1 MANGLYLIVNP
12 AARRGRSKRRI
23 DQLVGAFR
31 DAGLRPE
38 LLESES
44 PGDIEAKVRAA
55 AEDGAERVIVAG
67 GDGTVHEAANG
78 LMTASQR
85 PALGVIPT
93 GSGNDFA
100 KACGID
106 LDWVIATRTLAGRI
120 ADGAEPRPL
129 DVGRC
134 NERHFTNGVGIG
146 FDAIVTRYAHEVR
159 APIGD
164 LVYLVGL
171 ARAML
176 KGIATPELSVDSAEL
191 RYDGKATLANIA
203 NGPWLGGRFLI
214 APAADNADGRLNLVI
229 AESVT
234 RRRILQLLPSLM
246 RGEHLDAPEVR
257 HASIDRVVVTAEC
270 PTPSHVDG
278 EVMPLATRFEIEC
291 LPGALRLL

>member
-1 MANGLYLIVNP
+1 MARPLYLIVNP

-23 DQLVGAFR
+23 ADLVAAFR
-31 DAGLRPE
+31 QAGLQPE
-38 LLESES
+38 LLESEAQ
-44 PGDIEAKVRAA
+44 GDLETKVRAA
-55 AEDGAERVIVAG
+55 ADEGAGQVVVAG
-67 GDGTVHEAANG
+67 GDGTVHEAVNG
-78 LMTASQR
+78 LMTAER
-85 PALGVIPT
+85 KPALGLIPT

-106 LDWVIATRTLAGRI
+106 LDWALAARDLAARI
-120 ADGAEPRPL
+120 ADGTAPRPL

-134 NERHFTNGVGIG
+134 NERYFANGVGIG
-146 FDAIVTRYAHEVR
+146 FDAIVTRYAHQVR
-159 APIGD
+159 VPIGD
-164 LVYLVGL
+164 LVYIVGL

-176 KGIATPELSVDSAEL
+176 AGIVTPELTVEAPEI

-214 APAADNADGRLNLVI
+214 APAADNGDGHFDLVI
-229 AESVT
+229 AEPVT
-234 RRRILQLLPSLM
+234 RRRILQLLPSLI

-257 HASIDRVVVTAEC
+257 HASIGHVVVTAES

-291 LPGALRLL
+291 LPSALRLL